1 MEITFVEV
9 RKILH
14 EQFSFHYDQ
23 IQPETKF
30 ELELGTDSREML
42 ELINVFE
49 SQFEIEIDFDDI
61 IDIVTVQDVVNY
73 IKNKKESET
82 S

>member
-61 IDIVTVQDVVNY
+61 IDIVTVQDAVNY

-82 S
+82 N

>member
-42 ELINVFE
+42 N
-49 SQFEIEIDFDDI
+49 
-61 IDIVTVQDVVNY
+61 
-73 IKNKKESET
+73 
-82 S
+82 

>member
-1 MEITFVEV
+1 M
-9 RKILH
+9 
-14 EQFSFHYDQ
+14 
-23 IQPETKF
+23 
-30 ELELGTDSREML
+30 
-42 ELINVFE
+42 FE

-82 S
+82 N

>member
-82 S
+82 N

>member
-23 IQPETKF
+23 IQPETKY

-82 S
+82 N

>member
-61 IDIVTVQDVVNY
+61 IDIVTVQDAVNY
-73 IKNKKESET
+73 LSLIHI
-82 S
+82 